1 MAIETKFLDQL
12 NKFSLVVRKRVTST
26 LSGAKKSIRLG
37 RGLAFA
43 DHRIYSPGD
52 DIRTIDWKVYA
63 RTDDLYVK
71 NYEEEKNLTVHVIL
85 DASHSMN
92 FGDRVKK
99 FEYAAML
106 GIGFAYLALKENEKF
121 QYAIF
126 SDKIEIFQSRR
137 GMSQLVSMLHNL
149 NNAKTK
155 GFSNLKDAVFQYKKV
170 IGSKALVVIISDFL
184 FKIEDII
191 ETLFYLGDHEIKVVQ
206 VLDPVEKELRLE
218 GDYTL
223 KDSETTD
230 SLRTFVS
237 QSLRI
242 EYMKRLDEH
251 CARIHEAC
259 TKLDIDYYL
268 VTTDTP
274 VFDAFYRMLER

>member
-1 MAIETKFLDQL
+1 MAIETEFLDQL

-26 LSGAKKSIRLG
+26 LSGAKKSIRMG

-43 DHRIYSPGD
+43 DHRIYAPGD

-63 RTDDLYVK
+63 KTDDLYVK
-71 NYEEEKNLTVHVIL
+71 QFEEEKNLTVHVII

-92 FGDRVKK
+92 FGDKVKK
-99 FEYAAML
+99 FEYASML
-106 GIGFAYLALKENEKF
+106 GLGFAYLALKENEKF

-126 SDKIEIFQSRR
+126 SDKIEIFQPRR
-137 GMSQLVSMLHNL
+137 GMSQLVGMLHEL
-149 NNAKTK
+149 NNTKTK
-155 GFSNLKDAVFQYKKV
+155 GFSNLKEAVFQYKKV
-170 IGSKALVVIISDFL
+170 IGSKALIVIISDFL

-191 ETLFYLGDHEIKVVQ
+191 ETLFYLGNHEIKVVQ
-206 VLDPVEKELRLE
+206 VLDPVEKELKME

-223 KDSETTD
+223 KDSETND

-237 QSLRI
+237 QRLRLD
-242 EYMKRLDEH
+242 YMKRLDEH
-251 CARIHEAC
+251 CSRIHEVC
-259 TKLDIDYYL
+259 NKLDIEYYL

-274 VFDAFYRMLER
+274 IFDAFYGMLEK